1 ERPHHRAERGA
12 VVGEGHPQRPRPRL
26 GELAVHQLT
35 STASAVAHARRRH
48 RSRGR
53 QGAARGACGFT
64 DPGASEYAH
73 ALSVRRPS
81 RRHRRGGAMILQAEK
96 RTPGS
101 SAALR
106 RAGRLPA
113 VVYNRETNELLSV
126 DARAFD
132 KAFRAQGTSSLI
144 TLELDGKPTSVLV
157 KQVQMDKR
165 RREPMHVDFYAI
177 TEGQVVDVHVPI
189 ELVGTPAGVREGG
202 QLDVQRREVHISILP
217 RLIPNHVELDIS
229 GLAIGDSLH
238 VSDVLSVLPTEA
250 RI

>member
-1 ERPHHRAERGA
+1 
-12 VVGEGHPQRPRPRL
+12 
-26 GELAVHQLT
+26 
-35 STASAVAHARRRH
+35 
-48 RSRGR
+48 
-53 QGAARGACGFT
+53 
-64 DPGASEYAH
+64 
-73 ALSVRRPS
+73 
-81 RRHRRGGAMILQAEK
+81 MILQAEK

-126 DARAFD
+126 DTRDFD

-144 TLELDGKPTSVLV
+144 TLELDGEPTAVLV

-238 VSDVLSVLPTEA
+238 VADVLSVLPPEA
-250 RI
+250 RILDEENLTIVAVVPPRVAEEELEVAEEEAVEPEVVGRGGEEDEDEGEESAED

>member
-1 ERPHHRAERGA
+1 
-12 VVGEGHPQRPRPRL
+12 
-26 GELAVHQLT
+26 
-35 STASAVAHARRRH
+35 
-48 RSRGR
+48 
-53 QGAARGACGFT
+53 
-64 DPGASEYAH
+64 
-73 ALSVRRPS
+73 
-81 RRHRRGGAMILQAEK
+81 MILQAEK

-189 ELVGTPAGVREGG
+189 ELVGTPAGVRDGG

-238 VSDVLSVLPTEA
+238 VSDVLSVLPAEA
-250 RI
+250 RILDEAGLTIVAVVPPRVAEEELEVAEEEGVEPEVVGRVGEEDEGEGEEPAED

>member
-1 ERPHHRAERGA
+1 
-12 VVGEGHPQRPRPRL
+12 
-26 GELAVHQLT
+26 
-35 STASAVAHARRRH
+35 
-48 RSRGR
+48 
-53 QGAARGACGFT
+53 
-64 DPGASEYAH
+64 
-73 ALSVRRPS
+73 
-81 RRHRRGGAMILQAEK
+81 MILQAEK

-113 VVYNRETNELLSV
+113 VVYNRETNELLSI

-177 TEGQVVDVHVPI
+177 TEGQAVDVHVPI
-189 ELVGTPAGVREGG
+189 ELVGTSAGVREGG

-229 GLAIGDSLH
+229 ELAIGDSLH
-238 VSDVLSVLPTEA
+238 VSDVVSVLPTEA
-250 RI
+250 RILDEESLTIVAVVPPRVAEEELEVAEEEGVEPEVVGRGGEEDEGEGEEPAED

>member
-1 ERPHHRAERGA
+1 
-12 VVGEGHPQRPRPRL
+12 
-26 GELAVHQLT
+26 
-35 STASAVAHARRRH
+35 
-48 RSRGR
+48 
-53 QGAARGACGFT
+53 
-64 DPGASEYAH
+64 
-73 ALSVRRPS
+73 
-81 RRHRRGGAMILQAEK
+81 MILQAEK

-144 TLELDGKPTSVLV
+144 TIELDGKPYSVLV

-165 RREPMHVDFYAI
+165 RREPLHVDFYAI

-189 ELVGTPAGVREGG
+189 ELVGTPAGVRDGG

-229 GLAIGDSLH
+229 ALTIGDSLH
-238 VSDVLSVLPTEA
+238 VTDLVSVLPTEA
-250 RI
+250 RILDDENLTIVAVVPPRVAEEELEAAEEEAVEPEVVGRGGEEGEDEGEESAED